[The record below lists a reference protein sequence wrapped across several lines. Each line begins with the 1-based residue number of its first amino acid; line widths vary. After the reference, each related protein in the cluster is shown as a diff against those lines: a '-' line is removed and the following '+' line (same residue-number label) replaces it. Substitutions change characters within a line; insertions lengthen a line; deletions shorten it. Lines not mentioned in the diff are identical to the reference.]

1 MNLNRISKLSE
12 LVTNKNKRKPTI
24 VVDSKDNNTFS
35 VFGSTSGININV
47 DTDRW
52 SISEE
57 LKLFIEELCKDSN
70 DSIEEKILKIYE
82 KLCEEYTYDDN
93 VLSYIRKNDDD
104 TFFLPDEYGRDTD
117 SSWKAKRQQ
126 HTRRTCFEI
135 SRILAKSISELL
147 KISGYSKKYDVC
159 ILWDEAVT
167 HYFVGLACDDYYI
180 SMDLDDFTQIKDLTR
195 MKTGLTLEG
204 IVVLED
210 NNNKFNSVL
219 RRFNSN
225 RGKIAKTFI
234 EDKYKSE
241 EKKKNEF
248 NSEIFS
254 DDIEFIKYTIQI
266 LREEYD
272 LDSTGMFEYIKEI
285 VDTRIGARSR
295 KKYWKE
301 VESNLG
307 VGTRYTRCLVI
318 TIDDISYIIDVTK
331 KDPTEILRRADE
343 EEMSQLKPFNIQ
355 RKWKFDPYD
364 GR

>member
-1 MNLNRISKLSE
+1 
-12 LVTNKNKRKPTI
+12 
-24 VVDSKDNNTFS
+24 
-35 VFGSTSGININV
+35 
-47 DTDRW
+47 
-52 SISEE
+52 
-57 LKLFIEELCKDSN
+57 
-70 DSIEEKILKIYE
+70 
-82 KLCEEYTYDDN
+82 
-93 VLSYIRKNDDD
+93 
-104 TFFLPDEYGRDTD
+104 
-117 SSWKAKRQQ
+117 
-126 HTRRTCFEI
+126 
-135 SRILAKSISELL
+135 
-147 KISGYSKKYDVC
+147 
-159 ILWDEAVT
+159 
-167 HYFVGLACDDYYI
+167 
-180 SMDLDDFTQIKDLTR
+180 

-241 EKKKNEF
+241 ENKKNEF

-272 LDSTGMFEYIKEI
+272 LDPTGMFEYIKEI

-355 RKWKFDPYD
+355 RKWEFDPYD

>member
-12 LVTNKNKRKPTI
+12 LVTNKAKRKPTI
-24 VVDSKDNNTFS
+24 VVDSRDNNTFS

-57 LKLFIEELCKDSN
+57 LKLFIDELSKDSN

-147 KISGYSKKYDVC
+147 KIFGYSKKYDVC

-180 SMDLDDFTQIKDLTR
+180 SMDLDDFT
-195 MKTGLTLEG
+195 
-204 IVVLED
+204 
-210 NNNKFNSVL
+210 
-219 RRFNSN
+219 
-225 RGKIAKTFI
+225 
-234 EDKYKSE
+234 
-241 EKKKNEF
+241 
-248 NSEIFS
+248 
-254 DDIEFIKYTIQI
+254 
-266 LREEYD
+266 
-272 LDSTGMFEYIKEI
+272 
-285 VDTRIGARSR
+285 
-295 KKYWKE
+295 
-301 VESNLG
+301 
-307 VGTRYTRCLVI
+307 
-318 TIDDISYIIDVTK
+318 
-331 KDPTEILRRADE
+331 
-343 EEMSQLKPFNIQ
+343 
-355 RKWKFDPYD
+355 
-364 GR
+364 